1 MFRLTFRQTKT
12 FLMLY
17 ARHAVGRG
25 RPLHAVS
32 TCSLRLL
39 GKGKVQVNTA
49 AAAAAA
55 EDCST
60 LLLSQCV

>member
-17 ARHAVGRG
+17 ARRAVGRG
-25 RPLHAVS
+25 RPLHAVW

-49 AAAAAA
+49 AAAAA